1 MWRLI
6 LTKTPW
12 FHEFKAEIE
21 RDARELLAARDARPP
36 GSWSYKEA
44 AVRTRDFYLERITG
58 YATCLSITEAERDE
72 LLALI
77 ERLWPAFEDK

>member
-1 MWRLI
+1 

-36 GSWSYKEA
+36 GSWFYDEA
-44 AVRTRDFYLERITG
+44 AAHTRAFYVERISG
-58 YATCLSITEAERDE
+58 YATCLSITIPERDE
-72 LLALI
+72 LLGLI
-77 ERLWPAFEDK
+77 EELWGDPQ

>member
-1 MWRLI
+1 M
-6 LTKTPW
+6 TKTPW

-36 GSWSYKEA
+36 ERWSYDEA
-44 AVRTRDFYLERITG
+44 CARTRNFYVERITG

-72 LLALI
+72 LLVLI
-77 ERLWPAFEDK
+77 GGLWPPSKDD